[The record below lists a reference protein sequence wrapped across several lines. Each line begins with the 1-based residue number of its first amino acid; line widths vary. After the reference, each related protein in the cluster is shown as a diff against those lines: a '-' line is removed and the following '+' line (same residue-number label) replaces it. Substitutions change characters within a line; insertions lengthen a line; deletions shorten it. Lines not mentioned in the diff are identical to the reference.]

1 MGIAEVVYCALC
13 MVLCTIPAKFIA
25 YTTLEY
31 TCTGVVYFY
40 VREVSK
46 RTNVMKYDKLL
57 RFLRFRQI
65 CNDFSSAVRQRII

>member
-40 VREVSK
+40 VSSLVSNI
-46 RTNVMKYDKLL
+46 RCINTAMNTLGC
-57 RFLRFRQI
+57 I
-65 CNDFSSAVRQRII
+65 NG